1 MRNSMAESLNPF
13 ASKIYKKIS
22 RQVGLAIESYK
33 LINENDRILIG
44 LSGGKD
50 SVIMTHILHEFQRK
64 APIKFELEV
73 VTFDPQFDEFNI
85 GEIVEYAAKQNWKH
99 TIKTLNVAEII
110 KDKNFSNNPCVLCS
124 RLRRGFLYQTA
135 EELKCNKLALG
146 HHADDAIISFM
157 MSYFRGQGLS
167 SMGPNVQGDNGKL
180 RIIRPL
186 VLTSENWIAEFAE
199 FFELPRSSKCKYDK
213 FLAENGDREYF
224 KQLLENI
231 EKKIPNFRSNALK
244 SMSNIQK
251 DFLF

>member
-1 MRNSMAESLNPF
+1 MAESVNPF

-50 SVIMTHILHEFQRK
+50 SVILTHILHEFQRK

-73 VTFDPQFDEFNI
+73 VTFNPQFAEFNI
-85 GEIVEYAAKQNWKH
+85 KAIAEYAAKQNWKH

-110 KDKNFSNNPCVLCS
+110 EEKNFSDNPCVLCS
-124 RLRRGFLYQTA
+124 RLRRGLLYQTA

-167 SMGPNVQGDNGKL
+167 SMAPNVPGDNGKL

-186 VLTSENWIAEFAE
+186 VLTAESWIAEFAE
-199 FFELPRSSKCKYDK
+199 FFELPSGTKCKYDK

-224 KQLLENI
+224 KQMLETL

-251 DFLF
+251 DFLFQKT